1 MGTIITPRMR
11 AIALW
16 AIGCSAF
23 GLFAVKA
30 IANGAA
36 TAAQCACSMGA
47 W

>member
-1 MGTIITPRMR
+1 MRTITSPRSR

-16 AIGCSAF
+16 AIGCALF
-23 GLFAVKA
+23 GAFAVKA

-36 TAAQCACSMGA
+36 TATACVCNMGA